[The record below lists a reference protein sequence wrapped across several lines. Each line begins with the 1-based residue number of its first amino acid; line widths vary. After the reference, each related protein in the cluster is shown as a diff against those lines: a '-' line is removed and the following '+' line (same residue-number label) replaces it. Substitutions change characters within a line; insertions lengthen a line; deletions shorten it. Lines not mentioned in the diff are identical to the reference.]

1 MWKRNKKNE
10 DNEEAD
16 KGLSELFKLVS
27 YLGPYRLCFYS
38 ALICL
43 FVTALLSLAF
53 PYLMGEL
60 IGGSMGGA
68 DGIADP
74 KNVKEKI
81 NSVALILVTVL
92 AVQAFIAYWRV
103 RWFAFAGESALADIR
118 KDAYGK
124 LVKLPMSYFS
134 ERRVGE
140 LCSRISADLSLI
152 RDTLILTVPQIIRQ
166 AVMLVGGISF
176 IAWASPKLTMVMLLC
191 IPIVVILMGIF
202 GRGIRVQTREAQ
214 DELAASNV
222 IVEESLHGIASVKA
236 FTNESHEELRYSES
250 IKGFVNLTL
259 SASKARALFVSFII
273 FALFGVITFVIW
285 YGAGMLDRGEINA
298 TKFTQFVLFSIFVG
312 AALGSF
318 PDILSQLHK
327 AVGAT
332 VRVREIINE
341 RPEEEGDDCEQL
353 SRLRGEVR
361 FIDVSFSYPSRK
373 EVAVLKEINLSV
385 NAGERVAIVGASGA
399 GKSTLFQ
406 LLMRFYDPSSGE
418 LQFDGQNAANYSLR
432 ELRNQMAIVPQEVL
446 LFGGSIR
453 DNIAYGCPEAEDS
466 HIIAAAE
473 KANAHEFIQ
482 SFPESYETIVGDRGV
497 KLSGGQRQRIAI
509 ARAILADPAI
519 LLLDEATSSLD
530 SESEGLVNEALETLM
545 SERTS
550 IIIAHR
556 LATVRGADRILV
568 LRDGRF
574 IESGTH
580 EELSCK
586 DGGVYKM
593 LSELQF
599 N

>member
-1 MWKRNKKNE
+1 MWKRHKKKL
-10 DNEEAD
+10 DNDEAD
-16 KGLSELFKLVS
+16 KGLSELLKIAT
-27 YLGPYRLCFYS
+27 YLTPYRLYFYS
-38 ALICL
+38 ALVCL
-43 FVTALLSLAF
+43 FITAILSLAF
-53 PYLMGEL
+53 PYLMGVL
-60 IGGSMGGA
+60 IGGSMSGTE
-68 DGIADP
+68 GIADP
-74 KNVKEKI
+74 KNVKENI
-81 NSVALILVTVL
+81 NGVAKILVAVL
-92 AVQAFIAYWRV
+92 AVQAFIAYWRI

-118 KDAYGK
+118 KSAYGK
-124 LVKLPMSYFS
+124 LVRLPMSYFS

-140 LCSRISADLSLI
+140 LCSRISADLTLI

-166 AVMLVGGISF
+166 SVMLIGGIIF
-176 IAWASPKLTMVMLLC
+176 IALASPQLTLVMLSC

-222 IVEESLHGIASVKA
+222 VVEESLHGIASVKA
-236 FTNESHEELRYSES
+236 FTNEDYEESRYSES
-250 IKGFVNLTL
+250 LKGFVNLTL

-273 FALFGVITFVIW
+273 FALFGVITFVVW
-285 YGAGMLDRGEINA
+285 YGAGMLEREEIDA
-298 TKFTQFVLFSIFVG
+298 EKFTQFVLFSIFVG

-332 VRVREIINE
+332 ARVREILSE
-341 RPEEEGDDCEQL
+341 EPEEVFKDGKL
-353 SRLRGEVR
+353 SRLRGEVE
-361 FIDVSFSYPSRK
+361 FSDVSFSYPSRK
-373 EVAVLKEINLSV
+373 DNEVLRGINLLV
-385 NAGERVAIVGASGA
+385 GAGERVAIVGSSGA

-418 LQFDGQNAANYSLR
+418 LKFDGQKAASYSLS
-432 ELRNQMAIVPQEVL
+432 ELRDQMAIVPQDVL

-453 DNIAYGCPEAEDS
+453 DNIAYGCPKAQEVDIIEA
-466 HIIAAAE
+466 AR
-473 KANAHEFIQ
+473 KANAHEFIE
-482 SFPESYETIVGDRGV
+482 SFPEGYQTIVGDRGV

-530 SESEGLVNEALETLM
+530 SESESLVHEALESLM
-545 SERTS
+545 SKRTS

-568 LRDGRF
+568 LQDGRF

-586 DGGVYKM
+586 EEGVYKM

>member
-1 MWKRNKKNE
+1 MWKRHKKKL
-10 DNEEAD
+10 DNDEAD
-16 KGLSELFKLVS
+16 KGLSELLKIAT
-27 YLGPYRLCFYS
+27 YLTPYRLYFYS
-38 ALICL
+38 ALVCL
-43 FVTALLSLAF
+43 FITAILSLAF
-53 PYLMGEL
+53 PYLMGVL
-60 IGGSMGGA
+60 IGGSMSGTE
-68 DGIADP
+68 GIADP
-74 KNVKEKI
+74 KNVKENI
-81 NSVALILVTVL
+81 NGVAKILVAVL
-92 AVQAFIAYWRV
+92 AVQAFIAYWRI

-118 KDAYGK
+118 KSAYGK
-124 LVKLPMSYFS
+124 LVRLPMSYFS

-140 LCSRISADLSLI
+140 LCSRISADLTLI

-166 AVMLVGGISF
+166 SVMLIGGIIF
-176 IAWASPKLTMVMLLC
+176 IALASPQLTLVMLSC

-222 IVEESLHGIASVKA
+222 VVEESLHGIASVKA
-236 FTNESHEELRYSES
+236 FTNEDYEESRYSES
-250 IKGFVNLTL
+250 LKGFVNLTL

-273 FALFGVITFVIW
+273 FALFGVITFVVW
-285 YGAGMLDRGEINA
+285 YGAGMLEREEIDA
-298 TKFTQFVLFSIFVG
+298 EKFTQFVLFSIFVG

-332 VRVREIINE
+332 ARVREILSE
-341 RPEEEGDDCEQL
+341 EPEEVFKDGKL
-353 SRLRGEVR
+353 SRLRGEVE
-361 FIDVSFSYPSRK
+361 FSDVSFSYPSRK
-373 EVAVLKEINLSV
+373 DNEVLRGINLLV
-385 NAGERVAIVGASGA
+385 GAGERVAIVGSSGA

-418 LQFDGQNAANYSLR
+418 LKFDGQKAASYSLS
-432 ELRNQMAIVPQEVL
+432 ELRDQMAIVPQDVL

-453 DNIAYGCPEAEDS
+453 DNIAYGCPKAQEVDIIEA
-466 HIIAAAE
+466 AR
-473 KANAHEFIQ
+473 KANAHEFIET
-482 SFPESYETIVGDRGV
+482 FPEGYQTIVGDRGV

-530 SESEGLVNEALETLM
+530 SESESLVHEALESLM
-545 SERTS
+545 SKRTS

-568 LRDGRF
+568 LQDGRF

-586 DGGVYKM
+586 EEGVYKM

>member
-1 MWKRNKKNE
+1 MWKRHKKKV
-10 DNEEAD
+10 DNDEAD
-16 KGLSELFKLVS
+16 KGLSELLKIAT
-27 YLGPYRLCFYS
+27 YLTPYRLYFYS
-38 ALICL
+38 ALVCL
-43 FVTALLSLAF
+43 FITAILSLAF
-53 PYLMGEL
+53 PYLMGVL
-60 IGGSMGGA
+60 IGGSMSGTE
-68 DGIADP
+68 GIADP
-74 KNVKEKI
+74 KNVKENI
-81 NSVALILVTVL
+81 NGVAKILVAVL
-92 AVQAFIAYWRV
+92 AVQAFIAYWRI

-118 KDAYGK
+118 KSAYGK
-124 LVKLPMSYFS
+124 LVRLPMSYFS

-140 LCSRISADLSLI
+140 LCSRISADLTLI

-166 AVMLVGGISF
+166 SVMLIGGIIF
-176 IAWASPKLTMVMLLC
+176 IALASPQLTLVMLSC

-222 IVEESLHGIASVKA
+222 VVEESLHGIASVKA
-236 FTNESHEELRYSES
+236 FTNEDYEESRYSES
-250 IKGFVNLTL
+250 LKGFVNLTL

-273 FALFGVITFVIW
+273 FALFGVITFVVW
-285 YGAGMLDRGEINA
+285 YGAGMLEREEIDA
-298 TKFTQFVLFSIFVG
+298 EKFTQFVLFSIFVG

-332 VRVREIINE
+332 ARVREILSE
-341 RPEEEGDDCEQL
+341 EPEEVFKDGKL
-353 SRLRGEVR
+353 SRLRGEVE
-361 FIDVSFSYPSRK
+361 FSDVSFSYPSRK
-373 EVAVLKEINLSV
+373 DNEVLRGINLLV
-385 NAGERVAIVGASGA
+385 GAGERVAIVGSSGA

-418 LQFDGQNAANYSLR
+418 LKFDGQKAASYSLS
-432 ELRNQMAIVPQEVL
+432 ELRDQMAIVPQDVL

-453 DNIAYGCPEAEDS
+453 DNIAYGCPKAQEVDIIEA
-466 HIIAAAE
+466 AR
-473 KANAHEFIQ
+473 KANAHEFIE
-482 SFPESYETIVGDRGV
+482 SFPEGYQTIVGDRGV

-530 SESEGLVNEALETLM
+530 SESESLVHEALESLM
-545 SERTS
+545 RKRTS

-568 LRDGRF
+568 LQDGRF

-586 DGGVYKM
+586 EEGVYKM

>member
-1 MWKRNKKNE
+1 V
-10 DNEEAD
+10 
-16 KGLSELFKLVS
+16 F
-27 YLGPYRLCFYS
+27 
-38 ALICL
+38 
-43 FVTALLSLAF
+43 
-53 PYLMGEL
+53 
-60 IGGSMGGA
+60 
-68 DGIADP
+68 DG
-74 KNVKEKI
+74 
-81 NSVALILVTVL
+81 
-92 AVQAFIAYWRV
+92 
-103 RWFAFAGESALADIR
+103 
-118 KDAYGK
+118 
-124 LVKLPMSYFS
+124 
-134 ERRVGE
+134 
-140 LCSRISADLSLI
+140 
-152 RDTLILTVPQIIRQ
+152 
-166 AVMLVGGISF
+166 
-176 IAWASPKLTMVMLLC
+176 
-191 IPIVVILMGIF
+191 
-202 GRGIRVQTREAQ
+202 
-214 DELAASNV
+214 
-222 IVEESLHGIASVKA
+222 
-236 FTNESHEELRYSES
+236 
-250 IKGFVNLTL
+250 
-259 SASKARALFVSFII
+259 
-273 FALFGVITFVIW
+273 
-285 YGAGMLDRGEINA
+285 GEINA
-298 TKFTQFVLFSIFVG
+298 AKFTQFVLFSIFVG

-332 VRVREIINE
+332 VRVREIISE
-341 RPEEEGDDCEQL
+341 RPEEEGDDCEKL
-353 SRLRGEVR
+353 SRLSGEVK

-373 EVAVLKEINLSV
+373 EVEVLKEINLSV

-453 DNIAYGCPEAEDS
+453 DNIAYGCPGAEDS

-482 SFPESYETIVGDRGV
+482 SFPESYQTIVGDRGV

-586 DGGVYKM
+586 DGGVSKM

>member
-1 MWKRNKKNE
+1 MWKRHKNKVANG
-10 DNEEAD
+10 EAD
-16 KGLSELFKLVS
+16 KGLTELFKLVK
-27 YLGPYRLCFYS
+27 YLDPYRLYFYL
-38 ALICL
+38 ALFCL
-43 FVTALLSLAF
+43 FITAALSLAF
-53 PYLMGEL
+53 PYLMGIL
-60 IGGSMGGA
+60 IGGSMGSS
-68 DGIADP
+68 DTIADP
-74 KNVKEKI
+74 QNVKENI
-81 NSVALILVTVL
+81 DRVAIILVTVL
-92 AVQAFIAYWRV
+92 AVQAFIAYWRI

-118 KDAYGK
+118 KSAYGK
-124 LVKLPMSYFS
+124 LVRLPMNYFS
-134 ERRVGE
+134 DRRVGE
-140 LCSRISADLSLI
+140 LCSRISADLTLI

-166 AVMLVGGISF
+166 SVMLIGGILF

-191 IPIVVILMGIF
+191 IPLVVILMGIF
-202 GRGIRVQTREAQ
+202 GRGIRVQTKEAQ

-222 IVEESLHGIASVKA
+222 VVEESLHGIANVKA
-236 FTNESHEELRYSES
+236 FTNEDFEVSRYSES
-250 IKGFVNLTL
+250 IKGFVSLTL
-259 SASKARALFVSFII
+259 SASRARALFVSFII
-273 FALFGVITFVIW
+273 FALFGVITFVVW
-285 YGAGMLDRGEINA
+285 YGAGMLERGEIDA
-298 TKFTQFVLFSIFVG
+298 ERFTQFVLFSIFVG

-332 VRVREIINE
+332 VRVREILRE
-341 RPEEEGDDCEQL
+341 EPEEDHADERL
-353 SRLRGEVR
+353 PRLRGEVK

-373 EVAVLKEINLSV
+373 DVEVLRGINLSID
-385 NAGERVAIVGASGA
+385 AGERVAIVGESGA

-406 LLMRFYDPSSGE
+406 LIMRFYDPSSGE
-418 LQFDGQNAANYSLR
+418 LQFDGDNASSYSLAG
-432 ELRNQMAIVPQEVL
+432 LRKQMAIVPQEVL

-453 DNIAYGCPEAEDS
+453 DNIAYGRPGAEEVD
-466 HIIAAAE
+466 IIAAAE

-482 SFPESYETIVGDRGV
+482 SFPEGYDTIVGDRGV

-530 SESEGLVNEALETLM
+530 SESEGLVHEALETLM
-545 SERTS
+545 RKRTS

-556 LATVRGADRILV
+556 LATVRSANKILV

-586 DGGVYKM
+586 EGGTYKM

>member
-1 MWKRNKKNE
+1 MWKRHKKNE
-10 DNEEAD
+10 ANEEAD
-16 KGLSELFKLVS
+16 KGLSELFKLVT
-27 YLGPYRLCFYS
+27 YLGPYRLYFYS
-38 ALICL
+38 ALGCL
-43 FVTALLSLAF
+43 FITAILSLAF
-53 PYLMGEL
+53 PYLMGIL
-60 IGGSMGGA
+60 IGGSMGGG
-68 DGIADP
+68 DRIADS
-74 KNVKEKI
+74 KNVEENI
-81 NSVALILVTVL
+81 DRVALTLVAVL
-92 AVQAFIAYWRV
+92 AVQAFIAYWRI

-124 LVKLPMSYFS
+124 LVRLPMSYFS

-140 LCSRISADLSLI
+140 LCSRISADITLI

-166 AVMLVGGISF
+166 SVMLVGGVLF
-176 IAWASPKLTMVMLLC
+176 IAYASIKLTIVMLLC

-222 IVEESLHGIASVKA
+222 VVEESLHGIASVKA
-236 FTNESHEELRYSES
+236 FTNEGYEESRYSGS
-250 IKGFVNLTL
+250 LKGFVNLTL

-273 FALFGVITFVIW
+273 FALFGVITFVVW
-285 YGAGMLDRGEINA
+285 YGAGMLEREEIDA
-298 TKFTQFVLFSIFVG
+298 AKFTQFVLFSIFVG

-332 VRVREIINE
+332 VRVREILSE
-341 RPEEEGDDCEQL
+341 EPEEAHNNNQL
-353 SRLRGEVR
+353 SRLRGEVE
-361 FIDVSFSYPSRK
+361 FSDVSFSYPSRK
-373 EVAVLKEINLSV
+373 DIEVLRGINLSV
-385 NAGERVAIVGASGA
+385 DAGERVAIVGSSGA
-399 GKSTLFQ
+399 GKSTLFH

-418 LQFDGQNAANYSLR
+418 LKFDGQNAANYSLS

-453 DNIAYGCPEAEDS
+453 DNIAYGCPGAEDV

-482 SFPESYETIVGDRGV
+482 SFPEGYHTIVGDRGV

-530 SESEGLVNEALETLM
+530 SESEGLVHEALETLM

-568 LRDGRF
+568 LRDGLF

-586 DGGVYKM
+586 EGGVYKM

>member
-1 MWKRNKKNE
+1 MWKRHKKNE
-10 DNEEAD
+10 ANEEAD
-16 KGLSELFKLVS
+16 KGLSELFKLVT
-27 YLGPYRLCFYS
+27 YLGPYRLYFYS
-38 ALICL
+38 ALGCL
-43 FVTALLSLAF
+43 FITAILSLAF
-53 PYLMGEL
+53 PYLMGIL
-60 IGGSMGGA
+60 IGGSMGGG
-68 DGIADP
+68 DRIADS
-74 KNVKEKI
+74 KNVEENI
-81 NSVALILVTVL
+81 DRVALTLVAVL
-92 AVQAFIAYWRV
+92 AVQAFIAYWRI

-124 LVKLPMSYFS
+124 LVRLPMSYFS

-140 LCSRISADLSLI
+140 LCSRISADITLI

-166 AVMLVGGISF
+166 SVMLVGGVLF
-176 IAWASPKLTMVMLLC
+176 IAYTSIKLTIVMLLC

-222 IVEESLHGIASVKA
+222 VVEESLHGIASVKA
-236 FTNESHEELRYSES
+236 FTNEGYEESRYSGS
-250 IKGFVNLTL
+250 LKGFVNLTL

-273 FALFGVITFVIW
+273 FALFGVITFVVW
-285 YGAGMLDRGEINA
+285 YGAGMLEREEIDA
-298 TKFTQFVLFSIFVG
+298 AKFTQFVLFSIFVG

-332 VRVREIINE
+332 VRVREILSE
-341 RPEEEGDDCEQL
+341 EPEEAHNNNQL
-353 SRLRGEVR
+353 SRLRGEVE
-361 FIDVSFSYPSRK
+361 FSDVSFSYPSRK
-373 EVAVLKEINLSV
+373 DNEVLRGINLSV
-385 NAGERVAIVGASGA
+385 DAGERVAIVGSSGA
-399 GKSTLFQ
+399 GKSTLFH

-418 LQFDGQNAANYSLR
+418 LKFDGQNAANYSLS

-453 DNIAYGCPEAEDS
+453 DNIAYGCPGAEDV

-482 SFPESYETIVGDRGV
+482 SFPEGYHTIVGDRGV

-530 SESEGLVNEALETLM
+530 SESEGLVHEALETLM

-568 LRDGRF
+568 LRDGLF

-586 DGGVYKM
+586 EGGVYKM

>member
-10 DNEEAD
+10 ANEEAD
-16 KGLSELFKLVS
+16 KGLSELFKLVT
-27 YLGPYRLCFYS
+27 YLGPYRLYFYS
-38 ALICL
+38 ALGCL
-43 FVTALLSLAF
+43 FITAILSLAF
-53 PYLMGEL
+53 PYLMGIL
-60 IGGSMGGA
+60 IGGSMGGG
-68 DGIADP
+68 DRIADS
-74 KNVKEKI
+74 KNVEENI
-81 NSVALILVTVL
+81 DRVALTLVAVL
-92 AVQAFIAYWRV
+92 AVQAFIAYWRI

-118 KDAYGK
+118 KDAYGN
-124 LVKLPMSYFS
+124 LVRLPMSYFS

-140 LCSRISADLSLI
+140 LCSRISADITLI

-166 AVMLVGGISF
+166 SVMLVGGVLF
-176 IAWASPKLTMVMLLC
+176 IAYASIKLTIVMLLC

-222 IVEESLHGIASVKA
+222 VVEESLHGIASVKA
-236 FTNESHEELRYSES
+236 FTNEGYEESRYSGS
-250 IKGFVNLTL
+250 LKGFVNLTL

-273 FALFGVITFVIW
+273 FALFGVITFVVW
-285 YGAGMLDRGEINA
+285 YGAGMLEREEIDA
-298 TKFTQFVLFSIFVG
+298 AKFTQFVLFSIFVG

-332 VRVREIINE
+332 VRVREILSE
-341 RPEEEGDDCEQL
+341 EPEEAHNNNQL
-353 SRLRGEVR
+353 SRLRGEVE
-361 FIDVSFSYPSRK
+361 FSDVSFSYPSRK
-373 EVAVLKEINLSV
+373 DIEVLRGINLSV
-385 NAGERVAIVGASGA
+385 DAGERVAIVGSSGA
-399 GKSTLFQ
+399 GKSTLFH

-418 LQFDGQNAANYSLR
+418 LKFDGQNAANYSLS

-453 DNIAYGCPEAEDS
+453 DNIAYGCPGAEDV

-482 SFPESYETIVGDRGV
+482 SFPEGYHTIVGDRGV

-530 SESEGLVNEALETLM
+530 SESEGLVHEALETLM

-568 LRDGRF
+568 LRDGLF

-586 DGGVYKM
+586 EGGVYKM

>member
-1 MWKRNKKNE
+1 MWKRHKKKL
-10 DNEEAD
+10 DNDEAD
-16 KGLSELFKLVS
+16 KGLSELLKIAT
-27 YLGPYRLCFYS
+27 YLTPYRLYFYS
-38 ALICL
+38 ALVCL
-43 FVTALLSLAF
+43 FITAILSLAF
-53 PYLMGEL
+53 PYLMGVL
-60 IGGSMGGA
+60 IGGSMSGTE
-68 DGIADP
+68 GIADP
-74 KNVKEKI
+74 KNVKENI
-81 NSVALILVTVL
+81 NGVAKILVAVL
-92 AVQAFIAYWRV
+92 AVQAFIAYWRI

-118 KDAYGK
+118 KSAYGK
-124 LVKLPMSYFS
+124 LVRLPMSYFS

-140 LCSRISADLSLI
+140 LCSRISADLTLI

-166 AVMLVGGISF
+166 SVMLIGGIIF
-176 IAWASPKLTMVMLLC
+176 IALASPQLTLVMLSC

-222 IVEESLHGIASVKA
+222 VVEESLHGIASVKA
-236 FTNESHEELRYSES
+236 FTNEDYEESRYSES
-250 IKGFVNLTL
+250 LKGFVNLTL

-273 FALFGVITFVIW
+273 FALFGVITFVVW
-285 YGAGMLDRGEINA
+285 YGAGMLEREEIDA
-298 TKFTQFVLFSIFVG
+298 EKFTQFVLFSIFVG

-332 VRVREIINE
+332 ARVREILSE
-341 RPEEEGDDCEQL
+341 EPEEVFKDGKL
-353 SRLRGEVR
+353 SRLRGEVE
-361 FIDVSFSYPSRK
+361 FSDVSFSYPSRK
-373 EVAVLKEINLSV
+373 DNEVLRGINLLV
-385 NAGERVAIVGASGA
+385 GAGERVAIVGSSGA

-418 LQFDGQNAANYSLR
+418 LKFDGQKAASYSLS
-432 ELRNQMAIVPQEVL
+432 ELRDQMAIVPQDVL

-453 DNIAYGCPEAEDS
+453 DNIAYGCPKAQEVDLIEA
-466 HIIAAAE
+466 AR
-473 KANAHEFIQ
+473 KANAHEFIE
-482 SFPESYETIVGDRGV
+482 SFPEGYQTIVGDRGV

-530 SESEGLVNEALETLM
+530 SESESLVHEALESLM
-545 SERTS
+545 SKRTS

-568 LRDGRF
+568 LQDGRF

-586 DGGVYKM
+586 EEGVYKM

>member
-1 MWKRNKKNE
+1 MSGTE
-10 DNEEAD
+10 
-16 KGLSELFKLVS
+16 
-27 YLGPYRLCFYS
+27 
-38 ALICL
+38 
-43 FVTALLSLAF
+43 
-53 PYLMGEL
+53 
-60 IGGSMGGA
+60 
-68 DGIADP
+68 GIADP
-74 KNVKEKI
+74 KNVKENI
-81 NSVALILVTVL
+81 NGVAKILVAVL
-92 AVQAFIAYWRV
+92 AVQAFIAYWRI

-118 KDAYGK
+118 KSAYGK
-124 LVKLPMSYFS
+124 LVRLPMSYFS

-140 LCSRISADLSLI
+140 LCSRISADLTLI

-166 AVMLVGGISF
+166 SVMLIGGIIF
-176 IAWASPKLTMVMLLC
+176 IALASPQLTLVMLSC

-222 IVEESLHGIASVKA
+222 VVEESLHGIASVKA
-236 FTNESHEELRYSES
+236 FTNEDYEESRYSES
-250 IKGFVNLTL
+250 LKGFVNLTL

-273 FALFGVITFVIW
+273 FALFGVITFVVW
-285 YGAGMLDRGEINA
+285 YGAGMLEREEIDA
-298 TKFTQFVLFSIFVG
+298 EKFTQFVLFSIFVG

-332 VRVREIINE
+332 ARVREILSE
-341 RPEEEGDDCEQL
+341 EPEEVFKDGKL
-353 SRLRGEVR
+353 SRLRGEVE
-361 FIDVSFSYPSRK
+361 FSDVSFSYPSRK
-373 EVAVLKEINLSV
+373 DNEVLRGINLLV
-385 NAGERVAIVGASGA
+385 GAGERVAIVGSSGA

-418 LQFDGQNAANYSLR
+418 LKFDGQKAASYSLS
-432 ELRNQMAIVPQEVL
+432 ELRDQMAIVPQDVL

-453 DNIAYGCPEAEDS
+453 DNIAYGCPKAQEVDIIEA
-466 HIIAAAE
+466 AR
-473 KANAHEFIQ
+473 KANAHEFIE
-482 SFPESYETIVGDRGV
+482 SFPEGYQTIVGDRGV

-530 SESEGLVNEALETLM
+530 SESESLVHEALESLM
-545 SERTS
+545 SKRTS

-568 LRDGRF
+568 LQDGRF

-586 DGGVYKM
+586 EEGVYKM

>member
-1 MWKRNKKNE
+1 MWKRHKKKL
-10 DNEEAD
+10 DNDEAD
-16 KGLSELFKLVS
+16 KGLSELLKIAT
-27 YLGPYRLCFYS
+27 YLTPYRLYFYS
-38 ALICL
+38 ALVCL
-43 FVTALLSLAF
+43 FITAILSLAF
-53 PYLMGEL
+53 PYLMGVL
-60 IGGSMGGA
+60 IGGSMSGTE
-68 DGIADP
+68 GIADP
-74 KNVKEKI
+74 KNVKENI
-81 NSVALILVTVL
+81 NGVAKILVAVL
-92 AVQAFIAYWRV
+92 AVQAFIAYWRI

-118 KDAYGK
+118 KSAYGK
-124 LVKLPMSYFS
+124 LVRLPMSYFS

-140 LCSRISADLSLI
+140 LCSRISADLTLI

-166 AVMLVGGISF
+166 SVMLIGGIIF
-176 IAWASPKLTMVMLLC
+176 IALASPQLTLVMLSC

-222 IVEESLHGIASVKA
+222 VVEESLHGIASVKA
-236 FTNESHEELRYSES
+236 FTNEDYEESRYSES
-250 IKGFVNLTL
+250 LKGFVNLTL

-273 FALFGVITFVIW
+273 FALFGVITFVVW
-285 YGAGMLDRGEINA
+285 YGAGMLEREKIDAE
-298 TKFTQFVLFSIFVG
+298 KFTQFVLFSIFVG

-332 VRVREIINE
+332 ARVREILSE
-341 RPEEEGDDCEQL
+341 EPEEVFKDGKL
-353 SRLRGEVR
+353 SRLRGEVE
-361 FIDVSFSYPSRK
+361 FSDVSFSYPSRK
-373 EVAVLKEINLSV
+373 DNEVLRGINLLV
-385 NAGERVAIVGASGA
+385 GAGERVAIVGSSGA

-418 LQFDGQNAANYSLR
+418 LKFDGQKAASYSLS
-432 ELRNQMAIVPQEVL
+432 ELRDQMAIVPQDVL

-453 DNIAYGCPEAEDS
+453 DNIAYGCPKAQEVDIIEA
-466 HIIAAAE
+466 AR
-473 KANAHEFIQ
+473 KANAHEFIE
-482 SFPESYETIVGDRGV
+482 SFPEGYQTIVGDRGV

-530 SESEGLVNEALETLM
+530 SESESLVHEALESLM
-545 SERTS
+545 SKRTS

-568 LRDGRF
+568 LQDGRF

-586 DGGVYKM
+586 EEGVYKM

>member
-1 MWKRNKKNE
+1 MERNKKNE

-124 LVKLPMSYFS
+124 LVRLPMSYFS

-140 LCSRISADLSLI
+140 LCSRISADITLI

-166 AVMLVGGISF
+166 SVMLVGGVLF
-176 IAWASPKLTMVMLLC
+176 IAYASIKLTIVMLLC

-222 IVEESLHGIASVKA
+222 VVEESLHGIASVKA
-236 FTNESHEELRYSES
+236 FTNEGYEESRYSGS
-250 IKGFVNLTL
+250 LKGFVNLTL

-273 FALFGVITFVIW
+273 FALFGVITFVVW
-285 YGAGMLDRGEINA
+285 YGAGMLEREEIDA
-298 TKFTQFVLFSIFVG
+298 AKFTQFVLFSIFVG

-332 VRVREIINE
+332 VRVREILSE
-341 RPEEEGDDCEQL
+341 EPEEAHNNNQL
-353 SRLRGEVR
+353 SRLRGEVE
-361 FIDVSFSYPSRK
+361 FSDVSFSYPSRK
-373 EVAVLKEINLSV
+373 DIEVLRGINLSV
-385 NAGERVAIVGASGA
+385 DAGERVAIVGSSGA
-399 GKSTLFQ
+399 GKSTLFH

-418 LQFDGQNAANYSLR
+418 LKFDGQNAANYSLS

-453 DNIAYGCPEAEDS
+453 DNIAYGCPGAEDV

-482 SFPESYETIVGDRGV
+482 SFPEGYHTIVGDRGV

-530 SESEGLVNEALETLM
+530 SESEGLVHEALETLM

-568 LRDGRF
+568 LRDGLF

-586 DGGVYKM
+586 EGGVYKM

>member
-1 MWKRNKKNE
+1 MWKRHKKKL
-10 DNEEAD
+10 DNDEAD
-16 KGLSELFKLVS
+16 KGLSELLKIAT
-27 YLGPYRLCFYS
+27 YLTPYRLYFYS
-38 ALICL
+38 ALVCL
-43 FVTALLSLAF
+43 FITAILSLAF
-53 PYLMGEL
+53 PYLMGVL
-60 IGGSMGGA
+60 IGGSMSGTE
-68 DGIADP
+68 GIADP
-74 KNVKEKI
+74 KNVKENI
-81 NSVALILVTVL
+81 NGVAKILVTVL
-92 AVQAFIAYWRV
+92 AVQAFIAYWRI

-118 KDAYGK
+118 KSAYGK
-124 LVKLPMSYFS
+124 LVRLPMSYFS

-140 LCSRISADLSLI
+140 LCSRISADLTLI

-166 AVMLVGGISF
+166 SVMLIGGIIF
-176 IAWASPKLTMVMLLC
+176 IALASPQLTLVMLSC

-222 IVEESLHGIASVKA
+222 VVEESLHGIASVKA
-236 FTNESHEELRYSES
+236 FTNEDYEESRYSES
-250 IKGFVNLTL
+250 LKGFVNLTL

-273 FALFGVITFVIW
+273 FALFGVITFVVW
-285 YGAGMLDRGEINA
+285 YGAGMLEREEIDA
-298 TKFTQFVLFSIFVG
+298 EKFTQFVLFSIFVG

-332 VRVREIINE
+332 ARVREILSE
-341 RPEEEGDDCEQL
+341 EPEEVFKDGKL
-353 SRLRGEVR
+353 SRLRGEVE
-361 FIDVSFSYPSRK
+361 FSDVSFSYPSRK
-373 EVAVLKEINLSV
+373 DNEVLRGINLLV
-385 NAGERVAIVGASGA
+385 GAGERVAIVGSSGA

-418 LQFDGQNAANYSLR
+418 LKFDGQKAASYSLS
-432 ELRNQMAIVPQEVL
+432 ELRDQMAIVPQDVL

-453 DNIAYGCPEAEDS
+453 DNIAYGCPKAQEVDIIEA
-466 HIIAAAE
+466 AR
-473 KANAHEFIQ
+473 KANAHEFIE
-482 SFPESYETIVGDRGV
+482 SFPEGYQTIVGDRGV

-530 SESEGLVNEALETLM
+530 SESESLVHEALESLM
-545 SERTS
+545 SKRTS

-568 LRDGRF
+568 LQDGRF

-586 DGGVYKM
+586 EEGVYKM

>member
-1 MWKRNKKNE
+1 MWKRHKKNE
-10 DNEEAD
+10 ANEEAD
-16 KGLSELFKLVS
+16 KGLSELFKLVT
-27 YLGPYRLCFYS
+27 YLGPYRLYFYS
-38 ALICL
+38 ALGCL
-43 FVTALLSLAF
+43 FITAILSLAF
-53 PYLMGEL
+53 PYLMGIL
-60 IGGSMGGA
+60 IGGSMGGG
-68 DGIADP
+68 DRIADS
-74 KNVKEKI
+74 KNVEENI
-81 NSVALILVTVL
+81 DRVALTLVAVL
-92 AVQAFIAYWRV
+92 AVQAFIAYWRI

-124 LVKLPMSYFS
+124 LVRLPMSYFS

-140 LCSRISADLSLI
+140 LCSRISADITLI

-166 AVMLVGGISF
+166 SVMLVGGVLF
-176 IAWASPKLTMVMLLC
+176 IAYASIKLTIVMLLC

-222 IVEESLHGIASVKA
+222 VVEESLHGIASVKA
-236 FTNESHEELRYSES
+236 FTNEGYEESRYSGS
-250 IKGFVNLTL
+250 LKGFVNLTL
-259 SASKARALFVSFII
+259 SASKARASFVSFII
-273 FALFGVITFVIW
+273 FALFGVITFVVW
-285 YGAGMLDRGEINA
+285 YGAGMLEREEIDA
-298 TKFTQFVLFSIFVG
+298 AKFTQFVLFSIFVG

-332 VRVREIINE
+332 VRVREILSE
-341 RPEEEGDDCEQL
+341 EPEEAHNNNQL
-353 SRLRGEVR
+353 SRLRGEVE
-361 FIDVSFSYPSRK
+361 FSDVSFSYPSRK
-373 EVAVLKEINLSV
+373 DIEVLRGINLSV
-385 NAGERVAIVGASGA
+385 DAGERVAIVGSSGA
-399 GKSTLFQ
+399 GKSTLFH

-418 LQFDGQNAANYSLR
+418 LKFDGQNAANYSLS

-453 DNIAYGCPEAEDS
+453 DNIAYGCPGAEDV

-482 SFPESYETIVGDRGV
+482 SFPEGYHTIVGDRGV

-530 SESEGLVNEALETLM
+530 SESEGLVHEALETLM

-568 LRDGRF
+568 LRDGLF

-586 DGGVYKM
+586 EGGVYKM

>member
-1 MWKRNKKNE
+1 MWKRHKKNE
-10 DNEEAD
+10 ANEEAD
-16 KGLSELFKLVS
+16 KGLSELFKLVT
-27 YLGPYRLCFYS
+27 YLGPYRLYFYS
-38 ALICL
+38 ALGCL
-43 FVTALLSLAF
+43 FITAILSLAF
-53 PYLMGEL
+53 PYLMGIL
-60 IGGSMGGA
+60 IGGSMGGG
-68 DGIADP
+68 DRIADS
-74 KNVKEKI
+74 KNVEENI
-81 NSVALILVTVL
+81 DRVALTLVAVL
-92 AVQAFIAYWRV
+92 AVQAFIAYWRI

-124 LVKLPMSYFS
+124 LVRLPMSYFS

-140 LCSRISADLSLI
+140 LCSRISADITLI

-166 AVMLVGGISF
+166 SVMLVGGVLF
-176 IAWASPKLTMVMLLC
+176 IAYASIKLTIVMLLC

-222 IVEESLHGIASVKA
+222 VVEESLHGIASVKA
-236 FTNESHEELRYSES
+236 FTNEGYEESRYSGS
-250 IKGFVNLTL
+250 LKGFVNLTL

-273 FALFGVITFVIW
+273 FALFGVITFVVW
-285 YGAGMLDRGEINA
+285 YGAGMLEREEIDA
-298 TKFTQFVLFSIFVG
+298 AKFTQFVLFSIFVG

-332 VRVREIINE
+332 VRVREILSE
-341 RPEEEGDDCEQL
+341 EPEESHNNNQL
-353 SRLRGEVR
+353 SRLRGEVE
-361 FIDVSFSYPSRK
+361 FSDVSFSYPSRK
-373 EVAVLKEINLSV
+373 DIEVLRGINLSID
-385 NAGERVAIVGASGA
+385 AGERVAIVGSSGA
-399 GKSTLFQ
+399 GKSTLFH

-418 LQFDGQNAANYSLR
+418 LKFDGQNAANYSLS

-453 DNIAYGCPEAEDS
+453 DNIAYGCPEAEDV

-473 KANAHEFIQ
+473 KAHAHEFIQ
-482 SFPESYETIVGDRGV
+482 SFPEGYHTIVGDRGV

-530 SESEGLVNEALETLM
+530 SESEGLVHEALETLM

-568 LRDGRF
+568 LRDGLF

-586 DGGVYKM
+586 EGGVYKM

>member
-1 MWKRNKKNE
+1 MWKRHKKKL
-10 DNEEAD
+10 DNDEAD
-16 KGLSELFKLVS
+16 KGLSELLKIAT
-27 YLGPYRLCFYS
+27 YLTPYRLYFYS
-38 ALICL
+38 ALVCL
-43 FVTALLSLAF
+43 FITAILSLAF
-53 PYLMGEL
+53 PYLMGVL
-60 IGGSMGGA
+60 IGGSMSGTE
-68 DGIADP
+68 GIADP
-74 KNVKEKI
+74 KNVKENI
-81 NSVALILVTVL
+81 NGVAKILVAVL
-92 AVQAFIAYWRV
+92 AVQAFIAYWRI

-118 KDAYGK
+118 KSAYGK
-124 LVKLPMSYFS
+124 LVRLPMSYFS

-140 LCSRISADLSLI
+140 LCSRISADLTLI

-166 AVMLVGGISF
+166 SVMLIGGIIF
-176 IAWASPKLTMVMLLC
+176 IALASPQLTLVMLSC

-222 IVEESLHGIASVKA
+222 VVEESLHGIASVKA
-236 FTNESHEELRYSES
+236 FTNEDYEESRYSES
-250 IKGFVNLTL
+250 LKGFVNLTL

-273 FALFGVITFVIW
+273 FALFGVITFVVW
-285 YGAGMLDRGEINA
+285 YGAGMLEREKIDAE
-298 TKFTQFVLFSIFVG
+298 KFTQFVLFSIFVG

-332 VRVREIINE
+332 ARVREILSE
-341 RPEEEGDDCEQL
+341 EPEEVFKDGKL
-353 SRLRGEVR
+353 SRLRGEVE
-361 FIDVSFSYPSRK
+361 FSDVSFSYPSRK
-373 EVAVLKEINLSV
+373 DNEVLRGINLLV
-385 NAGERVAIVGASGA
+385 EAGERVAIVGSSGA

-418 LQFDGQNAANYSLR
+418 LKFDGQKAASYSLS
-432 ELRNQMAIVPQEVL
+432 ELRDQMAIVPQDVL

-453 DNIAYGCPEAEDS
+453 DNIAYGCPKAQEVDIIEA
-466 HIIAAAE
+466 AR
-473 KANAHEFIQ
+473 KANAHEFIE
-482 SFPESYETIVGDRGV
+482 SFPEGYQTIVGDRGV

-530 SESEGLVNEALETLM
+530 SESESLVHEALESLM
-545 SERTS
+545 SKRTS

-568 LRDGRF
+568 LQDGRF

-586 DGGVYKM
+586 EEGVYKM

>member
-1 MWKRNKKNE
+1 
-10 DNEEAD
+10 
-16 KGLSELFKLVS
+16 
-27 YLGPYRLCFYS
+27 
-38 ALICL
+38 
-43 FVTALLSLAF
+43 
-53 PYLMGEL
+53 
-60 IGGSMGGA
+60 
-68 DGIADP
+68 
-74 KNVKEKI
+74 
-81 NSVALILVTVL
+81 
-92 AVQAFIAYWRV
+92 
-103 RWFAFAGESALADIR
+103 
-118 KDAYGK
+118 
-124 LVKLPMSYFS
+124 
-134 ERRVGE
+134 
-140 LCSRISADLSLI
+140 
-152 RDTLILTVPQIIRQ
+152 
-166 AVMLVGGISF
+166 MLVGGVLF
-176 IAWASPKLTMVMLLC
+176 IAYASIKLTIVMLLC

-222 IVEESLHGIASVKA
+222 VVEESLHGIASVKA
-236 FTNESHEELRYSES
+236 FTNEGYEESRYSGS
-250 IKGFVNLTL
+250 LKGFVNLTL

-273 FALFGVITFVIW
+273 FALFGVITFVVW
-285 YGAGMLDRGEINA
+285 YGAGMLEREEIDA
-298 TKFTQFVLFSIFVG
+298 AKFTQFVLFSIFVG

-332 VRVREIINE
+332 VRVREILSE
-341 RPEEEGDDCEQL
+341 EPEEAHNNNQL
-353 SRLRGEVR
+353 SRLRGEVE
-361 FIDVSFSYPSRK
+361 FSDVSFSYPSRK
-373 EVAVLKEINLSV
+373 DIEVLRGINLSV
-385 NAGERVAIVGASGA
+385 DAGERVAIVGSSGA
-399 GKSTLFQ
+399 GKSTLFH

-418 LQFDGQNAANYSLR
+418 LKFDGQNAANYSLS

-453 DNIAYGCPEAEDS
+453 DNIAYGCPGAEDV

-482 SFPESYETIVGDRGV
+482 SFPEGYHTIVGDRGV

-530 SESEGLVNEALETLM
+530 SESEGLVHEALETLM

-568 LRDGRF
+568 LRDGLF

-586 DGGVYKM
+586 EGGVYKM

>member
-1 MWKRNKKNE
+1 MWKRHKKKL
-10 DNEEAD
+10 DNDEAD
-16 KGLSELFKLVS
+16 KGLSELLKIAT
-27 YLGPYRLCFYS
+27 YLTPYRLYFYS
-38 ALICL
+38 ALVCL
-43 FVTALLSLAF
+43 FITAILSLAF
-53 PYLMGEL
+53 PYLMGVL
-60 IGGSMGGA
+60 IGGSMSGTE
-68 DGIADP
+68 GIADP
-74 KNVKEKI
+74 KNVKENI
-81 NSVALILVTVL
+81 NGVAKILVAVL
-92 AVQAFIAYWRV
+92 AVQAFIAYWRI

-118 KDAYGK
+118 KSAYGK
-124 LVKLPMSYFS
+124 LVRLPMSYFS

-140 LCSRISADLSLI
+140 LCSRISADLTLI

-166 AVMLVGGISF
+166 SVMLIGGIIF
-176 IAWASPKLTMVMLLC
+176 IALASPQLTLVMLSC

-202 GRGIRVQTREAQ
+202 GRGIRAQTRKAQ

-222 IVEESLHGIASVKA
+222 VVEESLHGIASVKA
-236 FTNESHEELRYSES
+236 FTNEDYEESRYSES
-250 IKGFVNLTL
+250 LKGFVNLTL

-273 FALFGVITFVIW
+273 FALFGVITFVVW
-285 YGAGMLDRGEINA
+285 YGAGMLEREEIDA
-298 TKFTQFVLFSIFVG
+298 EKFTQFVLFSIFVG

-332 VRVREIINE
+332 ARVREILSE
-341 RPEEEGDDCEQL
+341 EPEEVFKDGKL
-353 SRLRGEVR
+353 SRLRGEVE
-361 FIDVSFSYPSRK
+361 FSDVSFSYPSRK
-373 EVAVLKEINLSV
+373 DNEVLRGINLLV
-385 NAGERVAIVGASGA
+385 EAGERVAIVGSSGA

-418 LQFDGQNAANYSLR
+418 LKFDGQKAASYSLS
-432 ELRNQMAIVPQEVL
+432 ELRDQMAIVPQDVL

-453 DNIAYGCPEAEDS
+453 DNIAYGCPKAQEVDIIEA
-466 HIIAAAE
+466 AR
-473 KANAHEFIQ
+473 KANAHEFIET
-482 SFPESYETIVGDRGV
+482 FPEGYQTIVGDRGV

-530 SESEGLVNEALETLM
+530 SESESLVHEALESLM
-545 SERTS
+545 SKRTS

-568 LRDGRF
+568 LQDGRF

-586 DGGVYKM
+586 EEGVYKM

>member
-1 MWKRNKKNE
+1 MWKRHKKNV
-10 DNEEAD
+10 DNDEAD
-16 KGLSELFKLVS
+16 EGLSELLKLVI
-27 YLGPYRLCFYS
+27 YLNPYRLYFYS
-38 ALICL
+38 ALVCL
-43 FVTALLSLAF
+43 FLTAALSLAF
-53 PYLMGEL
+53 PYLMGIL
-60 IGGSMGGA
+60 IGGSMGGG
-68 DGIADP
+68 DSIADP
-74 KNVKEKI
+74 KCVEENI
-81 NSVALILVTVL
+81 NRVALILVTVL
-92 AVQAFIAYWRV
+92 AVQAFVAYWRI

-118 KDAYGK
+118 KAAYGK
-124 LVKLPMSYFS
+124 LVRLPMSYFS

-140 LCSRISADLSLI
+140 LCSRISADLTLI

-166 AVMLVGGISF
+166 SVMLVGGISF
-176 IAWASPKLTMVMLLC
+176 IAWASPKLTIVMMLC
-191 IPIVVILMGIF
+191 VPIVVILMGIF

-222 IVEESLHGIASVKA
+222 VVEESLHGIASVKA
-236 FTNESHEELRYSES
+236 FTNEDYEESRYSES
-250 IKGFVNLTL
+250 LKGFVNLTL

-273 FALFGVITFVIW
+273 FALFGVITFVVW
-285 YGAGMLDRGEINA
+285 YGAGMLERGEIDA
-298 TKFTQFVLFSIFVG
+298 AKFTQFVLFSIFVG

-332 VRVREIINE
+332 VRVREILSE
-341 RPEEEGDDCEQL
+341 EPEEAHNDNQL
-353 SRLRGEVR
+353 SRLRGEVE
-361 FIDVSFSYPSRK
+361 FSDVSFSYPSRK
-373 EVAVLKEINLSV
+373 DIEVLRGINLSV
-385 NAGERVAIVGASGA
+385 EAGERVAIVGSSGA

-418 LQFDGQNAANYSLR
+418 LMFDGQNAANYSLSD
-432 ELRNQMAIVPQEVL
+432 LRDQMAIVPQDVL

-453 DNIAYGCPEAEDS
+453 DNIAYGCPEAEEVD
-466 HIIAAAE
+466 IIEASQ

-482 SFPESYETIVGDRGV
+482 SFPEGYQTIVGDRGV

-530 SESEGLVNEALETLM
+530 SESERLVHEALESLM
-545 SERTS
+545 SKRTS

-586 DGGVYKM
+586 KGGVYKM

>member
-10 DNEEAD
+10 ANEEAD
-16 KGLSELFKLVS
+16 KGLSELFKLVT
-27 YLGPYRLCFYS
+27 YLGPYRLYFYS
-38 ALICL
+38 ALGCL
-43 FVTALLSLAF
+43 FITAILSLAF
-53 PYLMGEL
+53 PYLMGIL
-60 IGGSMGGA
+60 IGGSMGGG
-68 DGIADP
+68 DRIADS
-74 KNVKEKI
+74 KNVEENI
-81 NSVALILVTVL
+81 DRVALTLVAVL
-92 AVQAFIAYWRV
+92 AVQAFIAYWRI

-124 LVKLPMSYFS
+124 LVRLPMSYFS

-140 LCSRISADLSLI
+140 LCSRISADITLI

-166 AVMLVGGISF
+166 SVMLVGGVLF
-176 IAWASPKLTMVMLLC
+176 IAYASIKLTIVMLLC

-222 IVEESLHGIASVKA
+222 VVEESLHGIASVKA
-236 FTNESHEELRYSES
+236 FTNEGYEESRYSGS
-250 IKGFVNLTL
+250 LKGFVNLTL

-273 FALFGVITFVIW
+273 FALFGVITFVVW
-285 YGAGMLDRGEINA
+285 YGAGMLEREEIDA
-298 TKFTQFVLFSIFVG
+298 AKFTQFVLFSIFVG

-332 VRVREIINE
+332 VRVREILSE
-341 RPEEEGDDCEQL
+341 EPEEAHNNNQL
-353 SRLRGEVR
+353 SRLRGEVE
-361 FIDVSFSYPSRK
+361 FSDVSFSYPSRK
-373 EVAVLKEINLSV
+373 DIEVLRGINLSV
-385 NAGERVAIVGASGA
+385 DAGERVAIVGSSGA
-399 GKSTLFQ
+399 GKSTLFH

-418 LQFDGQNAANYSLR
+418 LKFDGQNAANYSLS

-453 DNIAYGCPEAEDS
+453 DNIAYGCPGAEDV

-482 SFPESYETIVGDRGV
+482 SFPEGYHTIVGDRGV

-530 SESEGLVNEALETLM
+530 SESEGLVHEALETLM

-568 LRDGRF
+568 LRDGLF

-586 DGGVYKM
+586 EGGVYKM

>member
-1 MWKRNKKNE
+1 MWKRNKKNI
-10 DNEEAD
+10 DNDETD
-16 KGLSELFKLVS
+16 KGLSELLKLVT
-27 YLGPYRLCFYS
+27 YLNPYRLYFYS
-38 ALICL
+38 ALVCL
-43 FVTALLSLAF
+43 FLTATLSLAF
-53 PYLMGEL
+53 PYLMGIL
-60 IGGSMGGA
+60 IGGSMGSS
-68 DGIADP
+68 DTIADP
-74 KNVKEKI
+74 KSVEENI
-81 NSVALILVTVL
+81 NGVALILIEVL
-92 AVQAFIAYWRV
+92 AVQAFIAYWRI

-124 LVKLPMSYFS
+124 LVRLPMSYFS

-140 LCSRISADLSLI
+140 LCSRISADLTLI

-166 AVMLVGGISF
+166 SVMLVGGILF
-176 IAWASPKLTMVMLLC
+176 IAFASTKLTMVMLLC
-191 IPIVVILMGIF
+191 VPIVVILMGVF

-222 IVEESLHGIASVKA
+222 VVEESLHGIASVKA
-236 FTNESHEELRYSES
+236 FTNENYEESRYSES
-250 IKGFVNLTL
+250 LKGFVNLTL
-259 SASKARALFVSFII
+259 GASKARALFVSFII
-273 FALFGVITFVIW
+273 FALFGVITFVVW
-285 YGAGMLDRGEINA
+285 YGAGMLERGEIDA
-298 TKFTQFVLFSIFVG
+298 AKFTQFVLFSIFVG

-332 VRVREIINE
+332 VRVREILSE
-341 RPEEEGDDCEQL
+341 EPEAAHPDSQS
-353 SRLRGEVR
+353 SRLRGEVE
-361 FIDVSFSYPSRK
+361 FSDVFFSYPSRK
-373 EVAVLKEINLSV
+373 DVEVLKGINLSV
-385 NAGERVAIVGASGA
+385 DAGERVAIVGSSGA

-418 LQFDGQNAANYSLR
+418 LKFDGQNAADYSLSDLR
-432 ELRNQMAIVPQEVL
+432 EQMAIVPQDVL

-453 DNIAYGCPEAEDS
+453 DNIAYGYP
-466 HIIAAAE
+466 AAE
-473 KANAHEFIQ
+473 EVDIIQAAQKANAHEFIQ
-482 SFPESYETIVGDRGV
+482 SFPDGYQTIVGDRGV

-530 SESEGLVNEALETLM
+530 SEGERLVHEALESLM
-545 SERTS
+545 SKRTS

-556 LATVRGADRILV
+556 LATVRQADRILV
-568 LRDGRF
+568 LRDGIF

-586 DGGVYKM
+586 QGGVYKM
-593 LSELQF
+593 LCELQF